1 MTSQEQSAQD
11 IVKDIYQEQGEENT
25 RGTLDQQGVMELVTQ
40 SGYKNQEAL
49 EIRDLVMAI
58 TES

>member
-1 MTSQEQSAQD
+1 MTSQEQSARD

-40 SGYKNQEAL
+40 LGYKNQEAL